1 MAENEFYEMEY
12 PSSRQFTFDVGR
24 VGLKKHHVKAFLEVD
39 VSEPWRILRENRQS
53 GNKISFITWLIK
65 VTADCAAAHP
75 PVAGFNRMRK
85 NKVVVF
91 KDTDVSIVLEK
102 EVGGTRVPLPYV
114 IRKADQKSLAE
125 IQEEIDR
132 VKTQSVQDE
141 GDYVLGRE
149 NEQKS
154 LKLYARLPQWLRLR
168 LMHLLILD
176 HPVRAKQNMGNLMIT
191 TVGMVGHTHGWIVP
205 YSMHP
210 LCLAFGSINEQPV
223 VRRGEIV
230 KAQIL
235 HLAVLVDH
243 DVIDGVP
250 AAGFVDD
257 LVRKMEK
264 AHGLISS

>member
-12 PSSRQFTFDVGR
+12 PSSRQFTFDVGK
-24 VGLKKHHVKAFLEVD
+24 VGLNKHHVMALLEVD
-39 VSEPWRILRENRQS
+39 VSQAWRLLRENHQA
-53 GNKISFITWLIK
+53 GKKISFIAWLIK

-85 NKVVVF
+85 NRVVVF
-91 KDTDVSIVLEK
+91 NDTDVSIVLEK
-102 EVGGTRVPLPYV
+102 EINGARVPLPYV
-114 IRKADQKSLAE
+114 IRKADKKSLQE
-125 IQEEIDR
+125 IQDEIDR
-132 VKTQSVQDE
+132 VKTQSVEDE

-149 NEQKS
+149 NEQK
-154 LKLYARLPQWLRLR
+154 KMRFFTRLPQWLRLR

-176 HPVRAKQNMGNLMIT
+176 DPVKAKQNMGNLMIT
-191 TVGMVGHTHGWIVP
+191 TVGMVGHTHGWIIP
-205 YSMHP
+205 KSMHP

-223 VRRGEIV
+223 VRRGEIE
-230 KAQIL
+230 KAQVL

-250 AAGFVDD
+250 AAAFVDD

-264 AHGLISS
+264 ANGLILS